1 MSDDVQLVRE
11 IGEVKAELSG
21 LKAEV
26 AGTNQRL
33 DDIVITQLKDHGKR
47 IRDLEDHIS
56 VMAETCARERG
67 ERQGSRTTA
76 IAIIT
81 ALSGVGGCIG
91 AIVGRM
97 F

>member
-1 MSDDVQLVRE
+1 MQERALDHESR
-11 IGEVKAELSG
+11 LSRIEA
-21 LKAEV
+21 LLEALNK
-26 AGTNQRL
+26 RL
-33 DDIVITQLKDHGKR
+33 DDAILTQLRDHGKC
-47 IRDLEDHIS
+47 IRELEDHIS
-56 VMAETCARERG
+56 TMAETCARERW
-67 ERQGSRTTA
+67 ERHGSRTTA

>member
-1 MSDDVQLVRE
+1 MEHTLDHESR
-11 IGEVKAELSG
+11 LSRIEA
-21 LKAEV
+21 LLEAL
-26 AGTNQRL
+26 NQRL
-33 DDIVITQLKDHGKR
+33 DDAILTQLRDHGKR

-67 ERQGSRTTA
+67 EWQGSRTTA

>member
-1 MSDDVQLVRE
+1 MEHTLDHESR
-11 IGEVKAELSG
+11 LSRIEA
-21 LKAEV
+21 LLEAL
-26 AGTNQRL
+26 NQRL
-33 DDIVITQLKDHGKR
+33 DDAILTQLRDHGKR

-56 VMAETCARERG
+56 IMAETCARERG
-67 ERQGSRTTA
+67 ERQGSRTT
-76 IAIIT
+76 AIIT

>member
-1 MSDDVQLVRE
+1 MEHTLDHESR
-11 IGEVKAELSG
+11 LSRIEA
-21 LKAEV
+21 LLEAL
-26 AGTNQRL
+26 NQRL
-33 DDIVITQLKDHGKR
+33 DDAILTQLSDHEKR

-56 VMAETCARERG
+56 VMAETCALERG

>member
-1 MSDDVQLVRE
+1 MEHTLDHESR
-11 IGEVKAELSG
+11 LSRIEA
-21 LKAEV
+21 LLEAL
-26 AGTNQRL
+26 NQRL
-33 DDIVITQLKDHGKR
+33 DDAILTQLRDHGKR

-67 ERQGSRTTA
+67 ELQGSRTTA

>member
-1 MSDDVQLVRE
+1 MEHTLDHESR
-11 IGEVKAELSG
+11 LSRIEA
-21 LKAEV
+21 LLEAL
-26 AGTNQRL
+26 NQRL
-33 DDIVITQLKDHGKR
+33 DDAILTQLRDHGKR

-56 VMAETCARERG
+56 IMAETCARERG

-76 IAIIT
+76 IASIT

>member
-1 MSDDVQLVRE
+1 MEHTLDHESR
-11 IGEVKAELSG
+11 LSRIEA
-21 LKAEV
+21 LLEAL
-26 AGTNQRL
+26 NQRL
-33 DDIVITQLKDHGKR
+33 DDAILTQLRDHGKR

-67 ERQGSRTTA
+67 ERQGSRTTS

>member
-1 MSDDVQLVRE
+1 MEHTLDHESR
-11 IGEVKAELSG
+11 LSRIEA
-21 LKAEV
+21 LLEAL
-26 AGTNQRL
+26 NQRL
-33 DDIVITQLKDHGKR
+33 DDAILTQLRDHGKR

-67 ERQGSRTTA
+67 ERQGSRTTD

>member
-1 MSDDVQLVRE
+1 MEHTLDHEPR
-11 IGEVKAELSG
+11 LSRIEA
-21 LKAEV
+21 LLEAL
-26 AGTNQRL
+26 NQRL
-33 DDIVITQLKDHGKR
+33 DDAILTQLRDHGKR

-56 VMAETCARERG
+56 VMAETCAWERG

>member
-1 MSDDVQLVRE
+1 MEHTLDHESR
-11 IGEVKAELSG
+11 LSRIEA
-21 LKAEV
+21 LLEAL
-26 AGTNQRL
+26 NQRL
-33 DDIVITQLKDHGKR
+33 DDAILTQLRDHGKR

-76 IAIIT
+76 ISIIT

>member
-1 MSDDVQLVRE
+1 MEHTLDHESR
-11 IGEVKAELSG
+11 LSRIEA
-21 LKAEV
+21 LLEAL
-26 AGTNQRL
+26 NQRL
-33 DDIVITQLKDHGKR
+33 DDAILTQLRDQGKR

-67 ERQGSRTTA
+67 ERQGSRKTF

>member
-1 MSDDVQLVRE
+1 MEHTLDHESR
-11 IGEVKAELSG
+11 LSRIEA
-21 LKAEV
+21 LLEAL
-26 AGTNQRL
+26 NQRL
-33 DDIVITQLKDHGKR
+33 DDAILTQLRDHGKR

-67 ERQGSRTTA
+67 ERQGSRATA

-91 AIVGRM
+91 AIVDRM

>member
-1 MSDDVQLVRE
+1 MEHTLDHESR
-11 IGEVKAELSG
+11 LSRIEA
-21 LKAEV
+21 LLEAL
-26 AGTNQRL
+26 NQRL
-33 DDIVITQLKDHGKR
+33 DDAILTQLRDHGKR

-76 IAIIT
+76 IVIIT